1 MDVELALST
10 AAITGPGIPSPKGGA
25 APLAITGKDHGSV
38 RLAANHAETLV
49 FQVAAKA
56 AFGAARLTV
65 TAHARGAAGALEAKD
80 ELEVPLL
87 PAGPREAVT
96 QKLRVAAG
104 RLDVTSQP
112 ALKGWVPGSET
123 TTLWMTNN
131 PYGEAL
137 SHLDYLIHY
146 PYGCIEQTTSTTRPL
161 IHLASL
167 VGDADP
173 ALAELKI
180 EDMVLAGINRVL
192 SMETPSG
199 GFGYWPGDTE
209 PLEWATAYAT
219 DMLLD
224 AKAAGYAVPAERL
237 AHVLTWIEGRVATY
251 ERFGDPWQSGGMARR
266 QPWSHYDE
274 QAEAYLHYVLARA
287 GKAHKARIATI
298 LGKLPATARGE
309 LAEDRY
315 LLQAALYLAGDRRYE
330 AELKAVDSGP
340 IAPERINSWSFYSD
354 LRRRGMMLSI
364 FHDLFGNA
372 PAGEALAQRVGQALT
387 GQASRGYNTQ
397 ELVWGVTALGKWVTG
412 AASHGTAGGTLTAD
426 GGTIAARPHPAG
438 SKSTDKTWSLVRASE
453 YAAVG
458 LDVPASADGMWL
470 MVQATGVR
478 AGGDYKV
485 GGNGLAV
492 RRSYH
497 TLGNV
502 EVDPA
507 AGTVKL
513 GDLLF
518 VTVEVENTSG
528 AEIENLALVDRLPA
542 GFEIENPRL
551 GRTTKPDWVKDEDQW
566 ATDFM
571 NLRDDHL
578 EAFGKLPPKAVRQ
591 VVYTVRAVTSGTFTL
606 PPVELEAMYDP
617 TLWARA
623 RGGTAVVG
631 GPWTG
636 KTL

>member
-1 MDVELALST
+1 
-10 AAITGPGIPSPKGGA
+10 
-25 APLAITGKDHGSV
+25 
-38 RLAANHAETLV
+38 
-49 FQVAAKA
+49 
-56 AFGAARLTV
+56 
-65 TAHARGAAGALEAKD
+65 
-80 ELEVPLL
+80 
-87 PAGPREAVT
+87 
-96 QKLRVAAG
+96 
-104 RLDVTSQP
+104 
-112 ALKGWVPGSET
+112 
-123 TTLWMTNN
+123 
-131 PYGEAL
+131 
-137 SHLDYLIHY
+137 
-146 PYGCIEQTTSTTRPL
+146 
-161 IHLASL
+161 
-167 VGDADP
+167 
-173 ALAELKI
+173 
-180 EDMVLAGINRVL
+180 
-192 SMETPSG
+192 
-199 GFGYWPGDTE
+199 
-209 PLEWATAYAT
+209 
-219 DMLLD
+219 
-224 AKAAGYAVPAERL
+224 
-237 AHVLTWIEGRVATY
+237 
-251 ERFGDPWQSGGMARR
+251 
-266 QPWSHYDE
+266 
-274 QAEAYLHYVLARA
+274 
-287 GKAHKARIATI
+287 
-298 LGKLPATARGE
+298 
-309 LAEDRY
+309 
-315 LLQAALYLAGDRRYE
+315 
-330 AELKAVDSGP
+330 
-340 IAPERINSWSFYSD
+340 
-354 LRRRGMMLSI
+354 
-364 FHDLFGNA
+364 
-372 PAGEALAQRVGQALT
+372 
-387 GQASRGYNTQ
+387 
-397 ELVWGVTALGKWVTG
+397 
-412 AASHGTAGGTLTAD
+412 
-426 GGTIAARPHPAG
+426 
-438 SKSTDKTWSLVRASE
+438 
-453 YAAVG
+453 
-458 LDVPASADGMWL
+458 MWL